1 MRRLG
6 YGEHRGHDGQYSYT
20 RRVSGALFPR
30 YHVYVESRE
39 NGIMISLHVDQK
51 APSYEGTHA
60 HAGEYEGPLVEREMG
75 WIASQI
81 EKMKQAP
88 AEAPVEELEPK
99 KGFWGSLFG

>member
-6 YGEHRGHDGQYSYT
+6 YGEHRGGDGQYSYA
-20 RRVSGALFPR
+20 RRVSGAMFPR
-30 YHVYVESRE
+30 YHVYVEQKE
-39 NGIMISLHVDQK
+39 NGMTVSLHVDQK

-60 HAGEYEGPLVEREMG
+60 HAGEYEGQLVEREMK

-88 AEAPVEELEPK
+88 VVAPEEQKPK
-99 KGFWGSLFG
+99 KRFWGLWI